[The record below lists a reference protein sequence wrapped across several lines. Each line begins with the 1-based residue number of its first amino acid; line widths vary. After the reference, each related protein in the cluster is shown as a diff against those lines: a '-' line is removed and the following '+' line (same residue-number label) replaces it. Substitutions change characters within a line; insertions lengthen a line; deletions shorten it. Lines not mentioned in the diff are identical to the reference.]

1 MELIIFQLKVR
12 PRSSSGG
19 RSYGRRVRAFVRPW
33 LGGFFVFITLWTG
46 IRLVSCLL
54 FNYLYIFLF
63 LFDIIGISLFIIVI
77 IAV

>member
-1 MELIIFQLKVR
+1 MVGGFVR
-12 PRSSSGG
+12 SCVG
-19 RSYGRRVRAFVRPW
+19 RPW

-54 FNYLYIFLF
+54 FNYLYFLF
-63 LFDIIGISLFIIVI
+63 FNIIGISLFIIVI